1 MLNKVS
7 SFSGPLTKLPKSK
20 TNDSFNYDN
29 FISTQGLNLVSTYG
43 ISNNWIYIT
52 NNTNAN
58 VGNIYRSNKIKYN
71 RNFSL
76 QWNFECS
83 DGTGADGFSIQWTQ
97 TNNSNGVS
105 GGGVGRITSAINAIT
120 FLTFTNNNV
129 TWYKNN
135 TSQGAETQAIS
146 FRQNVYYWLDYNHSN
161 GTAKVYYSTSN
172 IKPVTEQH
180 SYTNFTFD
188 NNNYYLGIGAATGGS
203 NDNHILKSLK
213 LTF

>member
-7 SFSGPLTKLPKSK
+7 SFSGPLSKFTKTKS
-20 TNDSFNYDN
+20 NDSFNYDD
-29 FISTQGLNLVSTYG
+29 FISTQGLNLVSTDG

-58 VGNIYRSNKIKYN
+58 VGNIYRSNKIKFN

-83 DGTGADGFSIQWTQ
+83 GGTGADGFTLQWTT
-97 TNNSNGVS
+97 TNDTNGIA
-105 GGGVGRITSAINAIT
+105 GGGAGRITSAINAIT

-129 TWYKNN
+129 TWYENN
-135 TSQGAETQAIS
+135 TSQGAQPQAIS
-146 FRQNVYYWLDYNHSN
+146 FRQNNYYWLDYNNSN
-161 GTAKVYYSTSN
+161 STAKLYYSNTN
-172 IKPVTEQH
+172 TKPLTEQH

-188 NNNYYLGIGAATGGS
+188 NNTYYLGFGAATGGS